1 MSTQDVEAVGSRE
14 TVEKKVTAIWESQ
27 LDLQGIGPDEDF
39 FDLGGH
45 SLHAVEIISRLEHAF
60 GVAVPLRDF
69 YRTPTTAGVAAIVV
83 SMTGPGPQPTPTRHL
98 PT

>member
-1 MSTQDVEAVGSRE
+1 MTTQDVEAVGSRE
-14 TVEKKVTAIWESQ
+14 AVEKTVTAIWESQ
-27 LDLQGIGPDEDF
+27 LGLQGIGPDEDF

-69 YRTPTTAGVAAIVV
+69 YRTPTTAGVAAVV
-83 SMTGPGPQPTPTRHL
+83 LSMRGPDPQPSTTHHL